1 LDQLENGKVISG
13 IQQIG
18 IGVQDVHKAWK
29 WYRKYFGMDIRVF
42 EEAAPADLMMPYTGG
57 IPRNRHAALAL
68 NMQSG
73 GGFEIWQYT
82 DRTPQPPIDEICIG
96 DLGIYATKI
105 KSKNVNTTFDFYKVE
120 KLNLSSDILSD
131 PEDLNHFFIHD
142 PFNNLFQI
150 VNGNGWFK
158 DEKKLTGA
166 SYGAIIGVSEIDNSR
181 KVYSD
186 ILGYDS
192 VVYDVSGVF
201 EDFKR
206 LPGGDK
212 TFRRVLLRHSKPRE
226 GAFSPVLGPSEIE
239 LVQVLKGEP
248 AKKIFQD
255 RYWGDL
261 GFIHLC
267 FDIRGMDKL
276 REECKTKGFPFTVD
290 AGDTFDMGESAGAF
304 SYIEDPDGTLIEFV
318 ETHRVPILKKLGIY
332 LNLRN
337 RDPHKSLPRWM
348 LNALS
353 LNKVKD

>member
-1 LDQLENGKVISG
+1 MGQTASEKVISG

-18 IGVQDVHKAWK
+18 VGVEDVHKAWK

-42 EEAAPADLMMPYTGG
+42 EESAPAELMLPYTGG
-57 IPRNRHAALAL
+57 KPRSRHAALAL
-68 NMQSG
+68 NMQGG

-82 DRTPQPPIDEICIG
+82 DRTPEGPNDEIKLG
-96 DLGIYATKI
+96 DLGIYVTKI
-105 KSKNVNTTFDFYKVE
+105 KCKDVAATFNYYQAE
-120 KLNLSSDILSD
+120 KLNLKGDLQQD
-131 PEDLNHFFIHD
+131 PNNESHFFVCD

-166 SYGAIIGVSEIDNSR
+166 SYGAIIGVSDVDNSR

-186 ILGYDS
+186 ILGYDT
-192 VVYDVSGVF
+192 VIYDQTGIF
-201 EDFKR
+201 NDFKN
-206 LPGGDK
+206 LPGGEK
-212 TFRRVLLRHSKPRE
+212 ALRRVLLRHSKPRQ

-239 LVQVLKGEP
+239 LVQVVEDVP
-248 AKKIFQD
+248 AKKIFQN

-276 REECKTKGFPFTVD
+276 REECKQKGFAFTID

-318 ETHRVPILKKLGIY
+318 ETHRVPILKKFGIY

-353 LNKVKD
+353 FNKVKD